1 MTVVVWDGSTLAT
14 DRAASDGVAKWK
26 TEKAW
31 YWGEGEDRLI
41 LTGTGPLH
49 SILEMREW
57 FKDGCMV
64 SKFPAIQTTH
74 PCHFIVVS
82 PYVGLYRY
90 ESTHMPISHG
100 YDACAFGEGRD
111 VAHGAWY
118 MGATARE
125 AVEASNQFSVHCGLG
140 VHEYRLEVILC

>member
-1 MTVVVWDGSTLAT
+1 MTVVVW
-14 DRAASDGVAKWK
+14 
-26 TEKAW
+26 
-31 YWGEGEDRLI
+31 
-41 LTGTGPLH
+41 
-49 SILEMREW
+49 EMREW

-64 SKFPAIQTTH
+64 SKFPVIQTTH
-74 PCHFIVVS
+74 PCHFVVVS

-90 ESTHMPISHG
+90 ESTHTSISHG

-111 VAHGAWY
+111 VAHGALY

-140 VHEYRLEVILC
+140 VNEYRLEVILC